1 MSQEQEKFLENLLK
15 DNLFFQNFY
24 QEWLEDME
32 KEKEK
37 EKEKEEAKEKNKE
50 KEITKENK
58 AKMEK
63 KEKKEKKETILYYCP
78 FCGEKIAG
86 FYYHIDTYHEEKEKE
101 ILIKIS
107 YRQLKSVF
115 KENGDIKIIVDFLY
129 EPKIRVL
136 WDKVLKTVEVLEGD
150 KKTNYICSTWA
161 KSPTFFMSER
171 ESLEKRFIYKDPN
184 NNSFYIMSSSI
195 PDELFPSKKEV
206 VRITN
211 YCNYY
216 KITDEGEYIGFYSL
230 NQTDFKMS
238 IPQFLINVTLPT
250 TTKNWQVDLEK
261 FAGEVKYDENTS
273 NITYINQKK

>member
-101 ILIKIS
+101 ILK
-107 YRQLKSVF
+107 
-115 KENGDIKIIVDFLY
+115 KIIEHNKKAKKL
-129 EPKIRVL
+129 ENE
-136 WDKVLKTVEVLEGD
+136 LKELMSAQKEIPNLVSNWPSIKSFNEY
-150 KKTNYICSTWA
+150 KKY
-161 KSPTFFMSER
+161 PFF
-171 ESLEKRFIYKDPN
+171 
-184 NNSFYIMSSSI
+184 
-195 PDELFPSKKEV
+195 
-206 VRITN
+206 
-211 YCNYY
+211 
-216 KITDEGEYIGFYSL
+216 
-230 NQTDFKMS
+230 
-238 IPQFLINVTLPT
+238 
-250 TTKNWQVDLEK
+250 
-261 FAGEVKYDENTS
+261 
-273 NITYINQKK
+273 